1 MVALLYSTVSRALRR
16 NRRRC
21 GEADRYG
28 VPRICLINKMDRT
41 GADFENSVESIRER
55 LQAKPLV
62 LHLPLGCEADFR
74 GIIDLYR
81 RESMGFPRGGEP
93 VTIPIPA
100 EERGQGG

>member
-1 MVALLYSTVSRALRR
+1 M
-16 NRRRC
+16 
-21 GEADRYG
+21 ADRYG

-74 GIIDLYR
+74 GIISLSTRKYGFSPR
-81 RESMGFPRGGEP
+81 RRTCNHTDTGRKRTGWLRLAG
-93 VTIPIPA
+93 I
-100 EERGQGG
+100 